1 MATVETGA
9 EGVEKRQ
16 REEKKKI
23 QVKDVYW
30 KDDDSNEKHYEI
42 FPNYEVTLY
51 IETEDYTDGEFLRLN
66 IENDKEKK
74 FKGNKDKTFV
84 CGKVDAD
91 GIVCVKKFKIEYE
104 N

>member
-1 MATVETGA
+1 MGKTCTGA
-9 EGVEKRQ
+9 TGVEKQQ

-30 KDDDSNEKHYEI
+30 KDDDSDEKHYEI

-51 IETEDYTDGEFLRLN
+51 IETKDYREGEFLRLN

-74 FKGNKDKTFV
+74 FKGNKDKIFV
-84 CGKVDAD
+84 CEKVDTE
-91 GIVCVKKFKIEYE
+91 GVVCVKKFKIEYE